1 MSLIF
6 STLIMQMVTLVVLL
20 LPFPYVVRSKIVH
33 LTEVLQKSKNFTV
46 GVVFSI
52 ILLGLQFMDCLQRLK
67 RFSGPVD
74 NPYFANS
81 FGNMTKPSLTHE
93 QMATKFYSQRNLYLT
108 GAVLYLMLAIGTVTS
123 IVRKLV
129 KKEGEFRDLVAKRAG
144 GDGDEVEKYKKL
156 IQTRETDLKTL
167 KKQVE
172 GLQRQYDGLTK
183 SEIGNKDD

>member
-1 MSLIF
+1 
-6 STLIMQMVTLVVLL
+6 
-20 LPFPYVVRSKIVH
+20 
-33 LTEVLQKSKNFTV
+33 
-46 GVVFSI
+46 
-52 ILLGLQFMDCLQRLK
+52 
-67 RFSGPVD
+67 
-74 NPYFANS
+74 
-81 FGNMTKPSLTHE
+81 
-93 QMATKFYSQRNLYLT
+93 
-108 GAVLYLMLAIGTVTS
+108 MLAIGTVTS